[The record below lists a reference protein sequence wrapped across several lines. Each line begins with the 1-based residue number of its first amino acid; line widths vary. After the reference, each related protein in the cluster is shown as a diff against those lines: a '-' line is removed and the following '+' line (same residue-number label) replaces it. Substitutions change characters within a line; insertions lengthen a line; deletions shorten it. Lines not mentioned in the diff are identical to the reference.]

1 MARKAL
7 IRHSSWA
14 HLSGRAGTGG
24 SGGLSCHCLP
34 RFPLALQTVRQ
45 YVRMLLRLFV
55 TARIDWSWR
64 WWLDR
69 YVWTEAEGLIKRKRL
84 RARSAGIDQTISEG
98 KGEGDGEGGRGSVG
112 YKSEMLR

>member
-1 MARKAL
+1 MSRRGL
-7 IRHSSWA
+7 T
-14 HLSGRAGTGG
+14 GAGDGG
-24 SGGLSCHCLP
+24 
-34 RFPLALQTVRQ
+34 
-45 YVRMLLRLFV
+45 
-55 TARIDWSWR
+55 